1 MTRPLYEPSSQRQIR
16 KLGFSA
22 DQLFRRPPVTRR
34 GGHFEIKL
42 FADRGAL
49 DGNLPDSAV
58 VVSDGNGKFMLVIPP
73 DLNGATLALA
83 EAGISA
89 AASIDVEVDLINVG
103 PDPSTP
109 ASTPMLL
116 SPITIATGDFVS
128 WTPGTSVGST
138 PIDTTNAQ
146 VLSGDWISIDVLSG
160 GADTA
165 EGLAVVIDFG
175 FSPGEPTST

>member
-1 MTRPLYEPSSQRQIR
+1 MTRPLFEPTPQRQIR
-16 KLGFSA
+16 RLGFSA
-22 DQLFRRPPVTRR
+22 DQLFRRPPVARR

-49 DGNLPDSAV
+49 DGNLPDSSI

-73 DLNGATLALA
+73 DLNNATLALA

-89 AASIDVEVDLINVG
+89 AGGIDVEVDLINVG

-109 ASTPMLL
+109 ASTAMLL
-116 SPITIATGDFVS
+116 APITIDAGDFVS
-128 WTPGTSVGST
+128 WTPGSSNGST
-138 PIDTTNAQ
+138 PIDITNAQ

-160 GADTA
+160 GSDTA
-165 EGLAVVIDFG
+165 EGLAVILDFG

>member
-1 MTRPLYEPSSQRQIR
+1 MTRPLYEPTTPRQVR
-16 KLGFSA
+16 KLGFGT
-22 DQLFRRPPVTRR
+22 DQLFRRPPSVRR

-58 VVSDGNGKFMLVIPP
+58 VVSNGAGKFMLVIPP
-73 DLNGATLALA
+73 DLNHAVLGLA

-89 AASIDVEVDLINVG
+89 AASIDVEVDLVNVG
-103 PDPSTP
+103 PDPGTP
-109 ASTPMLL
+109 ASIAMLL
-116 SPITIATGDFVS
+116 SPITITAGDYVS

-138 PIDTTNAQ
+138 PIDDANAE

-165 EGLAVVIDFG
+165 EGLAVVLDFG
-175 FSPGEPTST
+175 FVPVTPSS